1 MFNLIS
7 FAKTDIIVKASHSKI
22 LLPIGVI
29 YGYSNYRA
37 TMKMGQPV
45 YDFIP
50 WTGIESPLIIA
61 ALTFFCVVVFV
72 SLAYISETI
81 KRGKK

>member
-1 MFNLIS
+1 MIS

-29 YGYSNYRA
+29 YGYSNYRV

>member
-29 YGYSNYRA
+29 YGYSNYMA
-37 TMKMGQPV
+37 TIKMGQPV
-45 YDFIP
+45 YEFIP

-61 ALTFFCVVVFV
+61 ALTVFCIIIFV